1 MISVFI
7 RATSLIF
14 AALASSAMAVDYAK
28 DIKPLLKERCYACH
42 GALKQKAGLR
52 LDTVALMKTGGDNG
66 DATKHL
72 LDRLTTT
79 DKSDRMPPE
88 GEGAMFNAEQV
99 AKVREW
105 IAAGAPGL
113 TDEQPEADPRAHWAY
128 QVPKNTHK
136 SIDALHAAHLA
147 AKQLKPQPAAAH
159 EVWLRRVNFDLT
171 GLPPSDS
178 SDMSDLSDAQLID
191 RLLASPQFGE
201 RWARHF
207 MDIWRYCDWYGLGAQ
222 LRHSQKHIWHWR
234 DWIIE
239 SLNADKGYDRMIIE
253 QLAGDELAPE
263 DRSTLRATG
272 FLARS
277 YYLFNRTTW
286 LDETIEHT
294 SRAFLGLTMQ
304 CVKCHDHKYDPVDQ
318 ADYYRLRA
326 VFEPLHVRLDP
337 LPGITDFEKN
347 GLPRVFDLHLDRAT
361 FRHIRGDEKNEDKSK
376 PMTPGIP
383 GVLDF
388 ASFTPKSITLPKTIS
403 QPFLQPFVLQDHLA
417 AAEAEIAN
425 LEKQL
430 PSKPN
435 ASAAITKPQTILR
448 DDFSKARPEAWKA
461 VSGTWKHEN
470 GSLRQSDTGMTRR
483 LMQLTTPPPA
493 DFDAKVSFT
502 IRGGQKWKS
511 VGLVFD
517 LAEHSDVLVYL
528 SAVQG
533 GSKVQIAPG
542 ENGQASYP
550 AGGNHT
556 LPVKENERHTLQVRA
571 FGQLVQVSVDGKQVI
586 TYTLTK
592 PRVPGA
598 MALAAFDAEVEF
610 HSFELTTLP
619 ADAALA
625 ANTLAIE
632 KQLAAATLKPA
643 MLRAVFAAESK
654 KGDKTLAKAAALAE
668 AHFKLAKA
676 EADLAALDDQADT
689 KKRKA
694 AQDAVA
700 AAQKKLK
707 APGETYTPLLAS
719 LKAQEGPDDPDN
731 AKVQTYPATSTGRRL
746 AFAQWIADKR
756 NPLTARV
763 LVNQVWMRLT
773 GSSFVPDVSDFGLRA
788 PAPVQQDILD
798 TLAAGFMENDWSL
811 KWLIKQIVLS
821 DLYRRSSSNAGADAH
836 TLAADPDNTLL
847 WRMNPRR
854 LESQS
859 VRDALLALGGKL
871 DLTLG
876 GPSLDPDKTESTPR
890 RSLYFVQTPDTE
902 HRFLGAF
909 DNANVLECYRRNES
923 VVPQQAL
930 ALTNSQLSRTTA
942 DALASKL
949 AQEAPADFIRRAF
962 QAILN
967 RAPTSKEQ
975 QVSLEALTAMKSN
988 RPLFLQALLNHND
1001 FVTLR

>member
-1 MISVFI
+1 MALVPLRITSFALTFI
-7 RATSLIF
+7 AT
-14 AALASSAMAVDYAK
+14 SAMAVDYAK

-52 LDTVALMKTGGDNG
+52 LDTVALLKTGGDNG

-79 DKSDRMPPE
+79 DKADRMPPE

-105 IAAGAPGL
+105 ITAGAPGL
-113 TDEQPEADPRAHWAY
+113 TEEQPEADPRAHWAY
-128 QVPKNTHK
+128 QAPKSSRQ
-136 SIDALHAAHLA
+136 SIDALHAEHLA
-147 AKQLKPQPAAAH
+147 SKQLKPQPAASH
-159 EVWLRRVNFDLT
+159 DVWLRRVHFDLT
-171 GLPPSDS
+171 GLPPDLSKP
-178 SDMSDLSDAQLID
+178 SDLSDQALVD
-191 RLLASPQFGE
+191 RLLSSPQFGE

-222 LRHSQKHIWHWR
+222 LRHSQKHLWHWR

-253 QLAGDELAPE
+253 QLAADELAPE

-286 LDETIEHT
+286 LDETLEHT

-304 CVKCHDHKYDPVDQ
+304 CVKCHDHKYDPIDQ

-337 LPGITDFEKN
+337 QPGITDLEKD

-376 PMTPGIP
+376 LMTPGIP
-383 GVLDF
+383 GVLEF
-388 ASFTPKSITLPKTIS
+388 AAFTPKSIALPKTIS

-417 AAEAEIAN
+417 AAEAEIAAWQ
-425 LEKQL
+425 KQL
-430 PSKPN
+430 PSKPK
-435 ASAAITKPQTILR
+435 ASPAITKPQTILR
-448 DDFSKARPEAWKA
+448 DDFAKPRPEVWKT

-470 GSLRQSDTGMTRR
+470 GSLRQSEVGMTRR
-483 LMQLTTPPPA
+483 LMKLTTPPPT
-493 DFDAKVSFT
+493 DFDAKISFT

-550 AGGNHT
+550 AGGSQA
-556 LPVKENERHTLQVRA
+556 LPVRENERHALQVRA
-571 FGQLVQVSVDGKQVI
+571 HGQQLQVSVDGKQVI
-586 TYTLTK
+586 AYTLTK
-592 PRVPGA
+592 PRLPGTL
-598 MALAAFDAEVEF
+598 ALAAFDAEVEF
-610 HSFELTTLP
+610 HSFELQALP
-619 ADAALA
+619 ASS
-625 ANTLAIE
+625 NTPVLE
-632 KQLAAATLKPA
+632 KQLAAAKMKPA
-643 MLRAVFAAESK
+643 MLRAAFAAESK
-654 KGDKTLAKAAALAE
+654 KGDQALAKAAALAE
-668 AHFKLAKA
+668 AQFKLAKA
-676 EADLAALDDQADT
+676 EADLAALDAKADA
-689 KKRKA
+689 KKLKA
-694 AQDAVA
+694 AQTAVE

-707 APGETYTPLLAS
+707 EPGETYTPLLAS

-731 AKVQTYPATSTGRRL
+731 AKVQTYPTTSTGRRL
-746 AFAQWIADKR
+746 AFAQWIADQR

-763 LVNQVWMRLT
+763 LVNQVWTRLT

-788 PAPVQQDILD
+788 PAPLQQDILD
-798 TLAAGFMENDWSL
+798 TLAAGFMENGWSL

-821 DLYRRSSSNAGADAH
+821 DLYRRSSSNAAADAH
-836 TLAADPDNTLL
+836 TLATDPDNTLL

-876 GPSLDPDKTESTPR
+876 GPSLDPDKAESLPR
-890 RSLYFVQTPDTE
+890 RSLYFIQTPDTE

-930 ALTNSQLSRTTA
+930 ALTNSQLSRATA

-949 AQEAPADFIRRAF
+949 AQLSPTDFIRRSF
-962 QAILN
+962 RTILN
-967 RAPTSKEQ
+967 RQPTDKEQ
-975 QVSLEALTAMKSN
+975 QVSLEAFASLKNN